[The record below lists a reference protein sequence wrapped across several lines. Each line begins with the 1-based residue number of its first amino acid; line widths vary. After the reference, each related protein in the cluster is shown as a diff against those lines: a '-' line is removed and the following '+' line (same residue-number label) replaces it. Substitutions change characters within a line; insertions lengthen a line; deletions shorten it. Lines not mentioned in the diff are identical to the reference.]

1 MTMLRESPW
10 YSEIE
15 KEGLERGL
23 RQGLEQGLE
32 QGIEQGLEQGIEQG
46 LELGLEQGQAE
57 MLLRVLGRRF
67 GPLPTDFETRIRALH
82 RQQLTQLLDVA
93 LDAATFHEVAAAVEA
108 LSTGAS
114 NGDSSAQGAPQL
126 TGHLPS

>member
-1 MTMLRESPW
+1 MRWNMTMLRESPW

-32 QGIEQGLEQGIEQG
+32 QGQS
-46 LELGLEQGQAE
+46 E

-67 GPLPTDFETRIRALH
+67 GPLPADLETRIRALH
-82 RQQLTQLLDVA
+82 SQQLTQLLDVA
-93 LDAATFHEVAAAVEA
+93 LDAATLHEVAAVVEA

-114 NGDSSAQGAPQL
+114 NGDLSSA
-126 TGHLPS
+126 